1 MKFNLLKTSALLC
14 GLFLLGSCAQEAPQT
29 DNKTTLG
36 DGPRVAVPIELE
48 VSVDAFDAPKSLD
61 QEARAY
67 TGAKT
72 PITVKDGNN
81 KVLNDDL
88 SPNPTEAQKILTR
101 SRAKFIEK
109 NPTLDAVV
117 KIDVKPA
124 GSATK
129 TYIGQAKMEYSPT
142 KDKYTFGGDIEIP
155 QAVINQA
162 KASGATT
169 TITLYAGGEYDE
181 TSKTFK
187 LSSVMEE
194 VSLTDL
200 ATTPIELPIL
210 YKSEP
215 VAFKVVNGALKPDNS
230 SSVGTLKPLGSLLLV
245 TFRNNMQQTVTFDGI
260 NAVSNSFFGPN
271 NQNKQAVYDIATG
284 AFSNTVSYES
294 PYAKSTE
301 GGAGYTYFYKDFSS
315 GSSSL
320 PGGGGISI
328 ASGASADKALV
339 FWGFHTGG
347 SAKVSTSNKLKAV
360 TGASM
365 EADILTPSTSLLHVY
380 GQKVTIGGLTPSR
393 PNYSIAPIGGANLTP
408 ENGKAY
414 TLNCE
419 FYEQPRQMLGYFA
432 KGYIYKENNATWK
445 DYNFDGNGSN
455 DPNEYLTKS
464 PSAGSGYANNGVSD
478 RKSSADNILLVNSMQ
493 ANEVRA
499 ANGGV
504 STTKGQMYLP
514 NESWLSL
521 IGLNRPIAFVSNGN
535 SNGRLKTL
543 AGFSSSL
550 HYRGQIVPAELP
562 YKDDPT
568 ASGSFQYKGFV
579 YADYHKDYQTLTSR
593 QLATAYRQLYMEP
606 RNSATG
612 YQPRSKYQ
620 TIMRVMT
627 TGLYTL
633 VENEGGEDYGTFP
646 STLTMES
653 LYVGK
658 YFVGNVM
665 TTPLYVTRGASQ
677 PFLYA
682 EDGDN
687 FWRNKP
693 EVSRDRV
700 DRALLNV
707 PTFDYNQISKSDLL
721 QDAGKPSF
729 KNKTK
734 ASPLMNH
741 WGDAPDNGNVWYSE
755 IIGKGTPT
763 INSVIARN
771 SNIVEGA
778 TNQLNNRI
786 YGFHAAATG
795 GITTLVQRYNKA
807 GTAEKGIVEGRMRTY
822 TYQVLRP
829 YSTKYQGNDGFRNNN
844 N

>member
-1 MKFNLLKTSALLC
+1 MKFNLLKASALLC
-14 GLFLLGSCAQEAPQT
+14 GLFLLGSCAQEAPQA
-29 DNKTTLG
+29 DNKTQLK
-36 DGPRVAVPIELE
+36 DAPRVAVPVELE

-72 PITVKDGNN
+72 PITVKEGNK

-88 SPNPTEAQKILTR
+88 SDSSVAQKVLTR

-117 KIDVKPA
+117 KVDVKK
-124 GSATK
+124 GTNSYTS
-129 TYIGQAKMEYSPT
+129 IEQAKLAYNST
-142 KDKYTFGGDIEIP
+142 KAKYTFDGSITID
-155 QAVINQA
+155 QNVMDQA
-162 KASGATT
+162 KQSGATT
-169 TITLYAGGEYDE
+169 TLTIYAGGEYDAAN
-181 TSKTFK
+181 KTFK

-194 VSLTDL
+194 VSLSDL

-215 VAFKVVNGALKPDNS
+215 VAFKVENGALKPANS
-230 SSVGTLKPLGSLLLV
+230 TSAGTLKPLGSLLLV
-245 TFRNNMQQTVTFDGI
+245 TFRNNMQQTVTFDGV

-271 NQNKQAVYDIATG
+271 NQNKKAVYDIATG

-301 GGAGYTYFYKDFSS
+301 GGAGYTYFYKDFAS

-320 PGGGGISI
+320 PGGGISI
-328 ASGASADKALV
+328 ASGASSDKALV

-347 SAKVSTSNKLKAV
+347 SAKVSTSNKLKAI

-365 EADILTPSTSLLHVY
+365 EADVFTPSTSLLHVY
-380 GQKVTIGGLTPSR
+380 AQNVTVGGLTPSR

-445 DYNFDGNGSN
+445 DYNFDGGGSN
-455 DPNEYLTKS
+455 DPNVYLKKS
-464 PSAGSGYANNGVSD
+464 PSAGSGYKNRGEDD
-478 RKSSADNILLVNSMQ
+478 RKSSADNFLLVNSKQ
-493 ANEVRA
+493 VAETRT

-504 STTKGQMYLP
+504 TTTKGQMYLP
-514 NESWLSL
+514 NESWLNL
-521 IGLNRPIAFVSNGN
+521 VGLNRPIAFVSSGN
-535 SNGRLKTL
+535 SDGRYKTL
-543 AGFSSSL
+543 AGFSSSQY
-550 HYRGQIVPAELP
+550 YRGQIVSAELP
-562 YKDDPT
+562 YKDDHT

-579 YADYHKDYQTLTSR
+579 YADYHKDYQSLTDG
-593 QLATAYRQLYMEP
+593 QLAVAYRQLYMEP
-606 RNSATG
+606 RNSSTG

-627 TGLYTL
+627 TGKYIL
-633 VENEGGEDYGTFP
+633 VENERGRDYGTFP

-707 PTFDYNQISKSDLL
+707 PTFDYNQISEEDLL
-721 QDAGKPSF
+721 QDAGKTSF
-729 KNKTK
+729 RNKTK
-734 ASPLMNH
+734 AAPLMNH
-741 WGDAPDNGNVWYSE
+741 WCDAPAYVWYSK
-755 IIGKGTPT
+755 IIGQEV
-763 INSVIARN
+763 SVIKPVLQTASTIMDTDSRK
-771 SNIVEGA
+771 IE
-778 TNQLNNRI
+778 NRV
-786 YGFHAAATG
+786 YGFADGAKGFIWVMALRYWTAAE
-795 GITTLVQRYNKA
+795 Q
-807 GTAEKGIVEGRMRTY
+807 EIVKGRMRTY

-844 N
+844 D

>member
-1 MKFNLLKTSALLC
+1 MKLNLLKTSALLC
-14 GLFLLGSCAQEAPQT
+14 GLFFLGSCAQEAPQA
-29 DNKTTLG
+29 DNKTTLE

-67 TGAKT
+67 TGVKT
-72 PITVKDGNN
+72 PITVKDGS
-81 KVLNDDL
+81 KKELNDDL
-88 SPNPTEAQKILTR
+88 SDSSVAQKVLTR

-109 NPTLDAVV
+109 NPQLDAVV
-117 KIDVKPA
+117 KIDVKKGA
-124 GSATK
+124 EAYTS
-129 TYIGQAKMEYSPT
+129 IGQAKMVYSAT
-142 KDKYTFGGDIEIP
+142 KGKYTFGGNINLD
-155 QAVINQA
+155 QTVINAA
-162 KASGATT
+162 KTSGATT

-181 TSKTFK
+181 ANKTFK

-194 VSLTDL
+194 VSLRDL

-380 GQKVTIGGLTPSR
+380 GQNVTIGGLTPSR

-606 RNSATG
+606 RNGKG

-633 VENEGGEDYGTFP
+633 VENEGGTDYGTFP

-665 TTPLYVTRGASQ
+665 TTPLYVTRGASR

-687 FWRNKP
+687 FWRNNL

-707 PTFDYNQISKSDLL
+707 PTFDYNQISKNDLL
-721 QDAGKPSF
+721 QDAGSKPNF

-734 ASPLMNH
+734 AAPLMNH
-741 WGDAPDNGNVWYSE
+741 WGDAPDNVWYSE
-755 IIGKGTPT
+755 IIGKGANV
-763 INSVIARN
+763 INDVITAH
-771 SNIVEGA
+771 SSIIEGA
-778 TNQLNNRI
+778 SDQLKNRI
-786 YGFHAAATG
+786 YGFHGAATG
-795 GITTLVQRYNKA
+795 GIWVLTQRYNKV
-807 GTAEKGIVEGRMRTY
+807 GTTEKAYVQGRMRTY

-829 YSTKYQGNDGFRNNN
+829 YSTKYQGNEGFRNNN

>member
-1 MKFNLLKTSALLC
+1 MKLNLLKTSALLC
-14 GLFLLGSCAQEAPQT
+14 GLFFLGSCAQEAPQA
-29 DNKTTLG
+29 DNKTQVE

-48 VSVDAFDAPKSLD
+48 VSIDAFDAPKSLD

-67 TGAKT
+67 TGVKT
-72 PITVKDGNN
+72 PITVKDGS
-81 KVLNDDL
+81 KKELNDDL
-88 SPNPTEAQKILTR
+88 SDSSVAQKVLTR

-109 NPTLDAVV
+109 NPQLDAVV
-117 KIDVKPA
+117 KIDVKKGA
-124 GSATK
+124 EAYTS
-129 TYIGQAKMEYSPT
+129 IGQAKMVYSAT
-142 KDKYTFGGDIEIP
+142 KGKYTFGGNINLD
-155 QAVINQA
+155 QTVINAA
-162 KASGATT
+162 KTSGATT

-181 TSKTFK
+181 ANKTFK

-194 VSLTDL
+194 VSLRDL

-380 GQKVTIGGLTPSR
+380 GQNVTIGGLTPSR

-445 DYNFDGNGSN
+445 DYNFDGNGST

-606 RNSATG
+606 RNGKG

-633 VENEGGEDYGTFP
+633 VENEGGTDYGTFP

-665 TTPLYVTRGASQ
+665 TTPLYVTRGASR

-687 FWRNKP
+687 FWRNNL

-707 PTFDYNQISKSDLL
+707 PTFDYNQISKNDLL
-721 QDAGKPSF
+721 QDAGSKPNF

-734 ASPLMNH
+734 AAPLMNH
-741 WGDAPDNGNVWYSE
+741 WGDAPDNVWYSE
-755 IIGKGTPT
+755 IIGKGAPT

-795 GITTLVQRYNKA
+795 GIWVLTQRYNRVGA
-807 GTAEKGIVEGRMRTY
+807 AEKGIVEGRMRTY

>member
-1 MKFNLLKTSALLC
+1 MKLNLLKISALLC
-14 GLFLLGSCAQEAPQT
+14 GLFLLGSCAQEAPLA
-29 DNKTTLG
+29 DNKTTLE
-36 DGPRVAVPIELE
+36 DSPRVAVPIELE
-48 VSVDAFDAPKSLD
+48 VSIDAFDAPKSLD

-155 QAVINQA
+155 ETVINQA
-162 KASGATT
+162 KTSGSTT
-169 TITLYAGGEYDE
+169 TITLFAGGEYDE
-181 TSKTFK
+181 ANKTFK

-215 VAFKVVNGALKPDNS
+215 VAFKVENGALKPDNS

-271 NQNKQAVYDIATG
+271 NSNKKAVYDIATG

-301 GGAGYTYFYKDFSS
+301 GGAGYTFFYKDFSS

-320 PGGGGISI
+320 PGSGGISI
-328 ASGASADKALV
+328 ASGASADKAIV

-380 GQKVTIGGLTPSR
+380 GHNVKVGSGLTPSR

-455 DPNEYLTKS
+455 DPNEYLKKS
-464 PSAGSGYANNGVSD
+464 PSAGSGYKDNGETD

-493 ANEVRA
+493 AAEAR
-499 ANGGV
+499 GGV
-504 STTKGQMYLP
+504 TTTKGTMYLP

-521 IGLNRPIAFVSNGN
+521 LGLNRPIAFVSNGN

-593 QLATAYRQLYMEP
+593 QLAVAYRQLYMEP
-606 RNSATG
+606 RNSKG

-633 VENEGGEDYGTFP
+633 VENEGGRDYGTFP

-665 TTPLYVTRGASQ
+665 TTPLYVTRGTSR

-687 FWRNKP
+687 FWRNNL

-721 QDAGKPSF
+721 QDAGKPNF

-741 WGDAPDNGNVWYSE
+741 WGDAPGNVWYSE
-755 IIGKGTPT
+755 IIGKGAPT

-778 TNQLNNRI
+778 GNQLNNRI

-795 GITTLVQRYNKA
+795 GITVLTQRYGKA

-829 YSTKYQGNDGFRNNN
+829 YSSTYQGNEGFRNNN

>member
-14 GLFLLGSCAQEAPQT
+14 GLFFLGSCAQEAPLA
-29 DNKTTLG
+29 DNKTTLE

-48 VSVDAFDAPKSLD
+48 VSIDAFDTPKSLD

-72 PITVKDGNN
+72 PITVKEGNN

-155 QAVINQA
+155 ETVINQA
-162 KASGATT
+162 KTSGSTT
-169 TITLYAGGEYDE
+169 TITLFAGGEYDE
-181 TSKTFK
+181 ANKTFK

-215 VAFKVVNGALKPDNS
+215 VAFKVENGALKPDNS

-271 NQNKQAVYDIATG
+271 NQNKKAVYDIATG

-301 GGAGYTYFYKDFSS
+301 GGAGYTFFYKDFSS

-380 GQKVTIGGLTPSR
+380 GQNVTIGGLTPSR

-432 KGYIYKENNATWK
+432 KGYIYKDEANNKWK
-445 DYNFDGNGSN
+445 DYNFNGNGSN
-455 DPNEYLTKS
+455 DPNEYLKQS
-464 PSAGSGYANNGVSD
+464 PSAGSGYRNNGKDD
-478 RKSSADNILLVNSMQ
+478 RTSSADNFLLVNSMQ

-499 ANGGV
+499 VNGGV
-504 STTKGQMYLP
+504 TTTKGQMYLP
-514 NESWLSL
+514 NESWLNL
-521 IGLNRPIAFVSNGN
+521 LGLNRPLAFVSNGH
-535 SNGRLKTL
+535 SNGNYKTL
-543 AGFSSSL
+543 AGFSSPG
-550 HYRGQIVPAELP
+550 YRGQVVPAQLP

-579 YADYHKDYQTLTSR
+579 YADYHKDYQALTSG

-606 RNSATG
+606 RNGKG

-620 TIMRVMT
+620 TIMRVKT

-633 VENEGGEDYGTFP
+633 VENEGGVDYGTFP

-665 TTPLYVTRGASQ
+665 TTPLYVKGSTSQ

-682 EDGDN
+682 EDDA
-687 FWRNKP
+687 FWSGTP

-707 PTFDYNQISKSDLL
+707 PTFDYNQIGTEDIL
-721 QDAGKPSF
+721 QDAGQKSF
-729 KNKTK
+729 RNKTK
-734 ASPLMNH
+734 AAPLMNH
-741 WGDAPDNGNVWYSE
+741 WADAPSSVWYSKVIGQPKDWVNYE
-755 IIGKGTPT
+755 IH
-763 INSVIARN
+763 NAAL
-771 SNIVEGA
+771 IVSGDPRQVE
-778 TNQLNNRI
+778 NRI
-786 YGFHAAATG
+786 YGFAG
-795 GITTLVQRYNKA
+795 GGNGGLWVMVLRVNTT
-807 GTAEKGIVEGRMRTY
+807 TEHDIVKGRMRTY

-829 YSTKYQGNDGFRNNN
+829 YSTKYQGNEGFRNNSK
-844 N
+844 

>member
-14 GLFLLGSCAQEAPQT
+14 GLFFLGSCAQEAPLA
-29 DNKTTLG
+29 DNKTTLE

-72 PITVKDGNN
+72 PITVKDGNK

-117 KIDVKPA
+117 KVDVKK
-124 GSATK
+124 GTDS
-129 TYIGQAKMEYSPT
+129 YSSIEQAKLAYNPT
-142 KDKYTFGGDIEIP
+142 KAKYTIDGPIDID
-155 QAVINQA
+155 QNVMDQA
-162 KASGATT
+162 KQSGATT
-169 TITLYAGGEYDE
+169 TLTIYAGGEYDAAN
-181 TSKTFK
+181 KTFK

-194 VSLTDL
+194 VSLSDL

-215 VAFKVVNGALKPDNS
+215 VAFKVVNGALKPANS
-230 SSVGTLKPLGSLLLV
+230 TSAGTLKPLGSLLLV

-271 NQNKQAVYDIATG
+271 NSNKKAVYDIATG

-301 GGAGYTYFYKDFSS
+301 GGAGYTFFYKDFSS

-328 ASGASADKALV
+328 ASGASSDKALV

-380 GQKVTIGGLTPSR
+380 GQNVKVGSGLTPSR

-432 KGYIYKENNATWK
+432 KGYVYKENDATWK
-445 DYNFDGNGSN
+445 DYNFDGGGSN
-455 DPNEYLTKS
+455 DPSLYLKKS
-464 PSAGSGYANNGVSD
+464 PSNGTGFKNKGKDD
-478 RKSSADNILLVNSMQ
+478 RKTTADNILLVNSAQ
-493 ANEVRA
+493 AAETRV

-504 STTKGQMYLP
+504 TTAKGKMYLP
-514 NESWLSL
+514 GEDWLSL
-521 IGLNRPIAFVSNGN
+521 LGLTRPLEFAKPKNDL
-535 SNGRLKTL
+535 RYKEL
-543 AGFSSSL
+543 ADFTPS
-550 HYRGQIVPAELP
+550 YRGQIVPAQLP
-562 YKDDPT
+562 YKDD
-568 ASGSFQYKGFV
+568 ASASTPFLSKSFV
-579 YADYHKDYQTLTSR
+579 YADYHVASQTLPENGLGTV
-593 QLATAYRQLYMEP
+593 YRQLYMEP
-606 RNSATG
+606 RNSKG

-627 TGLYTL
+627 TGSTIY
-633 VENEGGEDYGTFP
+633 VEDDSPQRGGDNIYP

-665 TTPLYVTRGASQ
+665 TVPLYVTRGASQ

-682 EDGDN
+682 EDGN
-687 FWRNKP
+687 SFWQKP
-693 EVSRDRV
+693 EVVRDRV

-707 PTFDYNQISKSDLL
+707 PTFDYNQISEEEML
-721 QDAGKPSF
+721 QDAGKDDF
-729 KNKTK
+729 KTKTK
-734 ASPLMNH
+734 AAPLMNH
-741 WGDAPDNGNVWYSE
+741 WCDAPQNVWM
-755 IIGKGTPT
+755 GKVLGQRDYYPLINLMINDYFPT
-763 INSVIARN
+763 DR
-771 SNIVEGA
+771 ER
-778 TNQLNNRI
+778 TTNRI
-786 YGFHAAATG
+786 YGFADTKG
-795 GITTLVQRYNKA
+795 GIWVITPRSKTSSEYK
-807 GTAEKGIVEGRMRTY
+807 IVSGRLRTY

>member
-1 MKFNLLKTSALLC
+1 MKFNLLKASALLC
-14 GLFLLGSCAQEAPQT
+14 GLFLLGSCAQEAPLA
-29 DNKTTLG
+29 DNKTTLE

-48 VSVDAFDAPKSLD
+48 VSIDAFDAPKSLD

-88 SPNPTEAQKILTR
+88 TPHPTEAQKILTR

-155 QAVINQA
+155 RAVVTQA
-162 KASGATT
+162 KESGATT

-181 TSKTFK
+181 ANKTFK
-187 LSSVMEE
+187 LSSVMEV
-194 VSLTDL
+194 VSLRDL

-301 GGAGYTYFYKDFSS
+301 GGAGYTFFYKDFSS

-380 GQKVTIGGLTPSR
+380 GQNVTIGGLTPSR

-499 ANGGV
+499 AKGGV

-514 NESWLSL
+514 NESWLNL
-521 IGLNRPIAFVSNGN
+521 LGLNRPLAFVSNGH
-535 SNGRLKTL
+535 SNGNYKTL
-543 AGFSSSL
+543 AGFSSPG
-550 HYRGQIVPAELP
+550 YRGQVVPAQLP

-579 YADYHKDYQTLTSR
+579 YADYHKDYQALTSG

-606 RNSATG
+606 RNGKG

-620 TIMRVMT
+620 TIMRVKT

-633 VENEGGEDYGTFP
+633 VENEGGIDYGTFP

-665 TTPLYVTRGASQ
+665 TTPLYVKGSTSQ

-682 EDGDN
+682 EDDA
-687 FWRNKP
+687 FWSGTP

-707 PTFDYNQISKSDLL
+707 PTFDYNQIGTDEIL
-721 QDAGKPSF
+721 QDAGQTSF
-729 KNKTK
+729 RNKTK
-734 ASPLMNH
+734 AAPLMNH
-741 WGDAPDNGNVWYSE
+741 WGDAPADVWYSKV
-755 IIGKGTPT
+755 IGKTEDWVNYE
-763 INSVIARN
+763 IHNAAL
-771 SNIVEGA
+771 IVTGDPRQVE
-778 TNQLNNRI
+778 NRI
-786 YGFHAAATG
+786 YGFAG
-795 GITTLVQRYNKA
+795 GGNGGLWVMVLRVNTT
-807 GTAEKGIVEGRMRTY
+807 TEHEIVKGRMRTY

-829 YSTKYQGNDGFRNNN
+829 YSTKYQGNEGFRNNSK
-844 N
+844 